1 MGSVREDWHP
11 WANSFRREE
20 ENAFESGSKLAKLA
34 ELASGTKR
42 LRMCPFVDEVLKFR
56 MKVS

>member
-42 LRMCPFVDEVLKFR
+42 LRMCPFVDEIESLG
-56 MKVS
+56 